1 MKNEEFSPVS
11 KDEEHVKI
19 TSYKEK
25 ASTYL
30 QQQFC
35 IVSTFALTGFPC
47 DYCCEAFGLCTSD

>member
-30 QQQFC
+30 QQQYFC
-35 IVSTFALTGFPC
+35 FDWISL
-47 DYCCEAFGLCTSD
+47 